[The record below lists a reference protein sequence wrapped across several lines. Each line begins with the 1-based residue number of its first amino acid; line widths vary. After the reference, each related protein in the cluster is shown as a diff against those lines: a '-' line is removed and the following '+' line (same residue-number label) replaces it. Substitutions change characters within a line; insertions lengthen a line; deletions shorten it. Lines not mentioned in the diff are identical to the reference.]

1 MNSTLLKVNGE
12 RVDVAPK
19 NGKDYKIEELQGFVG
34 GYIEIIRLS
43 QSQIMVV
50 NEEGAIN
57 GMRVNNNASL
67 AVSMVFGFHYPIFG
81 DVLVCPDEMVK

>member
-19 NGKDYKIEELQGFVG
+19 NGKDYKLEELQGFVG

-43 QSQIMVV
+43 LS
-50 NEEGAIN
+50 
-57 GMRVNNNASL
+57 
-67 AVSMVFGFHYPIFG
+67 
-81 DVLVCPDEMVK
+81 